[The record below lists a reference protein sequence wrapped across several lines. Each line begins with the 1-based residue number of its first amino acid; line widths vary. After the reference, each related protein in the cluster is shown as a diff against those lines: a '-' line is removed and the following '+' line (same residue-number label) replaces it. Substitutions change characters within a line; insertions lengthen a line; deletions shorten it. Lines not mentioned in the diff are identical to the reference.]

1 MSNILAALLG
11 GVGAGAQSY
20 GGSLQREQEA
30 QRAQMQRMAEMQ
42 EQEAARRRLA
52 KEDGERAAAAAL
64 AKRTAGT
71 ASIRALFPD
80 FQAPEGDYDAG
91 TVMQG
96 KLMQAQNARA
106 EAALAGQSDR
116 LERSLGGRMDQI
128 EKQGGIQ
135 RGIAEANNNTRTA
148 LEILREKGRNSRDD
162 GPQDKTGELTV
173 KRAMELMQP
182 QRDEFGG
189 QRPGLSPEQ
198 ARLQAEREVSAA
210 MGIGP
215 RSSPAASGQG
225 NQTEGQEAARAQAK
239 IQQIMSDASLSR
251 EDQLDMVQQ
260 VNEVLASRLRALRGG
275 R

>member
-11 GVGAGAQSY
+11 GAGAGAQSY

-30 QRAQMQRMAEMQ
+30 ARVQAQRMAEMQ
-42 EQEAARRRLA
+42 EQERARRRLA
-52 KEDGERAAAAAL
+52 KEDDERAAAAAL

-80 FQAPEGDYDAG
+80 FQAPKGDYDAG

-106 EAALAGQSDR
+106 ESALTGQSDR

-162 GPQDKTGELTV
+162 GPQDKISELTV

-225 NQTEGQEAARAQAK
+225 NSMEGQEAARAQAK
-239 IQQIMSDASLSR
+239 IQQIMSDGSLLR